1 MVSPLLAVLPSPRK
15 LHGHQTN
22 LPHRR
27 QNAKASLSVH
37 SHPKHGV
44 ASLKSPV
51 PAQKVN
57 VKAHLGAKP
66 LLNRAAKEIADL
78 RCSVMEIV
86 NAALALVPEIVT

>member
-1 MVSPLLAVLPSPRK
+1 MSPLSAVLPSPRK

-37 SHPKHGV
+37 NHPKHGV
-44 ASLKSPV
+44 ASLKSPA

-57 VKAHLGAKP
+57 VKAHLGAM
-66 LLNRAAKEIADL
+66 LHLRHAAKGIEDL
-78 RCSVMEIV
+78 KCNAMEIV
-86 NAALALVPEIVT
+86 NAAPALVPEMVT